1 MKKRVF
7 AFIMSVFFM
16 FSVSTISYAAED
28 GDFTQKG
35 DKIELYTINLE
46 TGEQSTEMIDISHE
60 KADLNASSYI
70 PEDRPQIEPYK
81 VIGSDG
87 RVRVID
93 ILMGNIPYS
102 CLGVVIAEFSD
113 GSSQYGTGCL
123 FGPND
128 VVTAAHIFRKD
139 NGSFA
144 QSISFTPGVNG
155 DYDSHTHYTGRNL
168 SIPEGYIESQYKVDD
183 WATFTLSSN
192 VGDSVGYLG
201 WTTESFAGM
210 GAQITGYPDDKPNFE
225 MWLAGGY
232 IDSAVLSYM
241 RNN

>member
-1 MKKRVF
+1 
-7 AFIMSVFFM
+7 
-16 FSVSTISYAAED
+16 
-28 GDFTQKG
+28 
-35 DKIELYTINLE
+35 
-46 TGEQSTEMIDISHE
+46 
-60 KADLNASSYI
+60 
-70 PEDRPQIEPYK
+70 
-81 VIGSDG
+81 
-87 RVRVID
+87 
-93 ILMGNIPYS
+93 MGNIPYS

-113 GSSQYGTGCL
+113 GTSQYGTGCL

-139 NGSFA
+139 NESFA

-210 GAQITGYPDDKPNFE
+210 GAQITGYPSDKPNFE
-225 MWLAGGY
+225 MWLAGG
-232 IDSAVLSYM
+232 I
-241 RNN
+241 